1 MRQTR
6 ARTEAR
12 ATSTSLPTGAH
23 ARLSSRDATAYR
35 PILAIQTR
43 AERDSAVQRAP
54 ISNALVPKTNG
65 ADDARMT
72 IRVCPDRVKMA
83 GYVPPTTIS
92 FPAHAWEDSVAISA
106 R

>member
-35 PILAIQTR
+35 PILATQTR
-43 AERDSAVQRAP
+43 AERDSAGQTAQ

-92 FPAHAWEDSVAISA
+92 FPAHA
-106 R
+106 